1 MLAMTTRCA
10 AALALILTLA
20 GLAAG
25 CETQQAYSAC
35 DLDKEVTSKNV
46 CSGEGGVATGKTTSC
61 VVRSHPHCVDAI
73 CLSHFSRQSVCT
85 RVCTQDADCTLD
97 GIAGFCWEFAGAT
110 STKPAEKYCVPP
122 DSHYETL
129 ASQ

>member
-1 MLAMTTRCA
+1 MLSTTTRCA
-10 AALALILTLA
+10 WFLVSTLLWA

-35 DLDKEVTSKNV
+35 DLDKEVTSKNI
-46 CSGEGGVATGKTTSC
+46 CSGEGSLATGKTTSC

-73 CLSHFSRQSVCT
+73 CLSYFSRQSVCT
-85 RVCTQDADCTLD
+85 RACLEDKDCALD
-97 GIAGFCWEFAGAT
+97 GIAGTCWEFAGET

-129 ASQ
+129 ASE